1 MFSFQ
6 KRPIPLGRAVLCALL
21 TCSTAT
27 VVAQT
32 EDETAE
38 LGRLDVTG
46 TRIRQAQ
53 AETALPIQTI
63 DREEIR
69 RTGLTSVGD
78 LLQKITASG
87 SAINTR
93 FNSSGNFGFPPD
105 GGGIGAGAVQ
115 VDMRHLGSN
124 RVLVLVD
131 GQRWVAGA
139 SASGVASAVDL
150 NTIPMGIIDRIE
162 ILKDGASSIYGSD
175 AIAGVINIITRKDY
189 EGLEADVYLGTFD
202 DRRGDSTEL
211 NFTMGSSDTSH
222 NLVLNFSYTEQD
234 TISARNRDSAQFP
247 VPGTGV
253 TRGSSGTPQGRFLFN
268 DPFTGNTNNLTINN
282 GVTGIPF
289 YNPAAPGMGDDFHA
303 FTNDDRFNFSQFN
316 LYQTP
321 SERLNVFGY
330 GEYDVT
336 DSVQF
341 YAKAMYNNRK
351 STNQAAPEPIF
362 IGPDAGNGTLAD
374 SIIVDATNPFNPFG
388 FDLFADGFGF
398 IGRRPLEAGPRIFE
412 QDVDTFYFGTGFKGS
427 FQAMDRVFYWDA
439 NYIYGDNQANQTKFG
454 ALNIRRIAEALGPLD
469 ECNATP
475 GCVPLNLFGGQGSG
489 NGTITDEMLDYIS
502 FVQKDESRNQL
513 RDLSLNL
520 SGDLFDLPAGP
531 LGFAVGYE
539 HREQKGFF
547 QPDAIVVAGESNG
560 VPASPTSGKYDIDEF
575 YGEVS
580 IPILA
585 GVAGAELL
593 DVTLAG
599 RSSDYSTSGSETTGK
614 VGFRWAVND
623 ELLLRGTFAEGL
635 RAPSIGELFGSQA
648 RFDAQ
653 LNDPCSNFNG
663 SGVSQQQIN
672 NCIAQGVPSDGSYS
686 QNNPQISTLTGGNP
700 NLDPETSDTLTLG
713 FVYSPEW
720 STGLSWSDR
729 LDFEVTYYDIEL
741 DDAIQAPDAQTIL
754 DQCVSTNDPNV
765 CAAIGRTGSGVI
777 NRFENTLTNIGA
789 VETSGWDVNIGWT
802 SPEFNWG
809 QLRAQ
814 WNNTIVDEYTEFN
827 PVDTGL
833 EATSLEGLERND
845 SAIPEW
851 QSNLDLIW
859 TYGEW
864 QVTTRL
870 RYIDE
875 VTESCSDF
883 LDGTANSLT
892 NLGLCSNPDTVNN
905 ANSTN
910 DLDATTY
917 VDLQVTLPPVY
928 GVNLELGINNL
939 FDEEAPLCY
948 SCSLNGYDPSTY
960 DPEGQFGYIRASYK
974 F

>member
-1 MFSFQ
+1 MFNFE
-6 KRPIPLGRAVLCALL
+6 KRPIVLGRAVLCALL

-32 EDETAE
+32 DDETAE

-69 RTGLTSVGD
+69 RTGLTSIGD

-115 VDMRHLGSN
+115 VDLRHLGSN

-150 NTIPMGIIDRIE
+150 NTIPIGIIERIE
-162 ILKDGASSIYGSD
+162 VLKDGASSVYGSD
-175 AIAGVINIITRKDY
+175 AIAGVINIITRKDF
-189 EGLEADVYLGTFD
+189 EGLEADVYYGTFD

-211 NFTMGSSDTSH
+211 NFTMGSSDTTH

-234 TISARNRDSAQFP
+234 TISATNRDSAEFP

-282 GVTGIPF
+282 GVIGIPF
-289 YNPAAPGMGDDFHA
+289 YDPASPGIGDDFHP

-321 SERLNVFGY
+321 SERLNLFGY
-330 GEYDVT
+330 GEYDIT
-336 DSVQF
+336 DSVRF

-388 FDLFADGFGF
+388 FDVFGDGFGF
-398 IGRRPLEAGPRIFE
+398 IGRRPLEVGPRIFE

-427 FQAMDRVFYWDA
+427 FQAMDRVFYWDV

-489 NGTITDEMLDYIS
+489 NGTITEEMLDYIS

-520 SGDLFDLPAGP
+520 SGELFELPAGP
-531 LGFAVGYE
+531 FGFAIGYE

-575 YGEVS
+575 YGEIA

-585 GVAGAELL
+585 DVPGADLL
-593 DVTLAG
+593 DITVAG

-614 VGFRWAVND
+614 VGFRWAVNQ
-623 ELLLRGTFAEGL
+623 EFLMRGTFSEGL

-648 RFDAQ
+648 RFDAV
-653 LNDPCSNFNG
+653 LNDPCSNFNV
-663 SGVSQQQIN
+663 SGVSQQQIS

-686 QNNPQISTLTGGNP
+686 QTNPQISTLTGGNP
-700 NLDPETSDTLTLG
+700 TLDPETSDTLTVG

-729 LDFEVTYYDIEL
+729 LDFEVTYYDIEV

-754 DQCVSTNDPNV
+754 DQCVSSNDGGV
-765 CAAIGRTGSGVI
+765 CSAIGRTPSGVI

-802 SPEFNWG
+802 SPEYNWG

-814 WNNTIVDEYTEFN
+814 WNNTFVDEYVEFN

-833 EATSLEGLERND
+833 EATSLEGLEVND

-851 QSNLDLIW
+851 QSNFDLIW
-859 TYGEW
+859 SYGEW

-870 RYIDE
+870 RHIDE

-883 LDGTANSLT
+883 LDGTSNSLT
-892 NLGLCSNPDTVNN
+892 NLGLCSNPDTANN

-928 GVNLELGINNL
+928 GVNLEVGINNL
-939 FDEEAPLCY
+939 FGEDAPLCF

>member
-1 MFSFQ
+1 MFTYNHRR
-6 KRPIPLGRAVLCALL
+6 KALCQALL
-21 TCSTAT
+21 CGALALSGGSAFS
-27 VVAQT
+27 QS
-32 EDETAE
+32 EDESVE

-53 AETALPIQTI
+53 VEGALPIQTI
-63 DREEIR
+63 DRAEIKR
-69 RTGLTSVGD
+69 SGLTSVGD
-78 LLQKITASG
+78 LLQRITASG

-105 GGGIGAGAVQ
+105 GGGIGAGAIQ
-115 VDMRHLGSN
+115 VDMRHLGPN

-150 NTIPMGIIDRIE
+150 NTIPIGIIERVE
-162 ILKDGASSIYGSD
+162 ILKDGASSVYGSD

-189 EGLEADVYLGTFD
+189 EGLEVEAYYGTFD
-202 DRRGDSTEL
+202 EGDGDNKQFDITL
-211 NFTMGSSDTSH
+211 GSSDTDH
-222 NLVLNFSYTEQD
+222 NVVLNFSYTDQN
-234 TISARNRDSAQFP
+234 TIAARNRSGAQFP
-247 VPGTGV
+247 TPNTGV

-268 DPFTGNTNNLTINN
+268 DPNTGEFINLTIND

-289 YNPAAPGMGDDFHA
+289 YNPASPGMGDDFHP

-321 SERLNVFGY
+321 SERINVFGY
-330 GEYDVT
+330 GEYNVT
-336 DSVQF
+336 DSIQF

-351 STNQAAPEPIF
+351 SVNQAAPEPIF

-374 SIIVDATNPFNPFG
+374 NIIVDSTNPFNPFG

-398 IGRRPLEAGPRIFE
+398 IGRRPLEAGPRVFE
-412 QDVDTFYFGTGFKGS
+412 QDIDTFYFGTGLKGS
-427 FQAMDRVFYWDA
+427 FEAADRVFYWDF
-439 NYIYGDNQANQTKFG
+439 NYIYGDNQANQTKNG

-469 ECNATP
+469 ECQAIP
-475 GCVPLNLFGGQGSG
+475 GCVPLNLFGGQGAG
-489 NGTITDEMLDYIS
+489 GGTITPEMLDYIA

-513 RDLSLNL
+513 RDLSFNL
-520 SGDLFDLPAGP
+520 SGDLFELPAGP
-531 LGFAVGYE
+531 MGFAVGYE

-575 YGEVS
+575 YGEIS
-580 IPILA
+580 IPLLA
-585 GVAGAELL
+585 DVAGADLL
-593 DVTLAG
+593 DITLAG

-614 VGFRWAVND
+614 FGFRWAVND
-623 ELLLRGTFAEGL
+623 EFLLRGTFAEGL

-648 RFDAQ
+648 RFDAV
-653 LNDPCSNFNG
+653 LTDPCSNFNG
-663 SGVSQQQIN
+663 SGVDQNTIN
-672 NCIAQGVPSDGSYS
+672 NCIAQGVPADGSYS
-686 QNNPQISTLTGGNP
+686 QFNQQISTLTGGNP
-700 NLDPETSDTLTLG
+700 DLDPETSDTLTVG

-720 STGLSWSDR
+720 STDLSWSDR
-729 LDFEVTYYDIEL
+729 LDFEFTYYDIEL

-754 DQCVSTNDPNV
+754 NQCVATNDASV
-765 CAAIGRTGSGVI
+765 CSAIGRTPSGNI

-789 VETSGWDVNIGWT
+789 VETSGYDINIGWT
-802 SPEFNWG
+802 SPEFSWG

-814 WNNTIVDEYTEFN
+814 WNNTLVDEYVEFN

-833 EATSLEGLERND
+833 EATRLEGLERND

-851 QSNLDLIW
+851 QSNLDVIW

-864 QVTTRL
+864 QVLGRI
-870 RYIDE
+870 RHIDE

-883 LDGTANSLT
+883 LDGTPNSLT
-892 NLGLCSNPDTVNN
+892 NLGLCSNPDMANN

-910 DLDATTY
+910 ELDATTY
-917 VDLQVTLPPVY
+917 FDVQVTFPPIY
-928 GVNLELGINNL
+928 GVNVEAGVNNL
-939 FDEEAPLCY
+939 FDEDAPTCY

-960 DPEGQFGYIRASYK
+960 DAEGQFGYVRASYK